1 MLGFASNVAQHQ
13 QNQLYSN
20 APTFAVNPNQKEP
33 RRSGGETH
41 QIKQTGVRA
50 ASGGSSSHQPNANIV
65 RISASSNDNQGVA
78 KIVRKTNND
87 T

>member
-33 RRSGGETH
+33 RRTGGGDTH
-41 QIKQTGVRA
+41 QIKQTTVRA
-50 ASGGSSSHQPNANIV
+50 ASGGSS
-65 RISASSNDNQGVA
+65 
-78 KIVRKTNND
+78 
-87 T
+87 